1 MNLKDFIINALSSKK
16 PSLYFK
22 NNEDVG
28 KEIFPE
34 LYKLKAVPE
43 SEDYHYHDNTFD
55 HVMMVVDEVAKKTNK
70 LNIRYA
76 ALMHDIGKV
85 ETKEEILPHH
95 YEHEKKGVDKLYKI
109 ASDKLSD
116 QSIDSAAVVI
126 RYHMMIKNWN
136 ELRPGTIVDMFN
148 AIYDSP
154 LSMEEFLIIIRADN
168 LKKKNQEKNI
178 PHEEI
183 SRIYNDYVKEI
194 KQKNIEDRNKQSL
207 FIANKK

>member
-1 MNLKDFIINALSSKK
+1 M
-16 PSLYFK
+16 P
-22 NNEDVG
+22 
-28 KEIFPE
+28 
-34 LYKLKAVPE
+34 
-43 SEDYHYHDNTFD
+43 
-55 HVMMVVDEVAKKTNK
+55 
-70 LNIRYA
+70 
-76 ALMHDIGKV
+76 DIGKV
-85 ETKEEILPHH
+85 ETKKEILPHH